1 LKEGNGYVFKY
12 KLGDWVLSIEEC
24 AFTNIMDLGKNKTM
38 HQYLIESID
47 NWVNKTEPLIM
58 VQVSHS

>member
-1 LKEGNGYVFKY
+1 MKEGSGYVFKY
-12 KLGDWVLSIEEC
+12 KLGDLVLRIEEC
-24 AFTNIMDLGKNKTM
+24 AFTNLMDLGKNKTM

-58 VQVSHS
+58 VQVLHS